1 MCVICV
7 QRLASDL
14 EELKNPSTSEGRRE
28 VLEEHVKYWKEAI
41 QVQKDL
47 IESYDSQLRGES
59 CPKGNR
65 S

>member
-7 QRLASDL
+7 QELASNL
-14 EELKNPSTSEGRRE
+14 EELKNPSINEELRE
-28 VLEEHVKYWKEAI
+28 ELEEGVKVWKENI
-41 QVQKDL
+41 QEHKDA

>member
-7 QRLASDL
+7 QGIARDL
-14 EELKNPSTSEGRRE
+14 ERLKDASISEGWREELERE
-28 VLEEHVKYWKEAI
+28 VKNWKEVI
-41 QVQKDL
+41 QRRQAD

>member
-7 QRLASDL
+7 QSLASFL
-14 EELKNPSTSEGRRE
+14 ELLKNPSISEGRRKE
-28 VLEEHVKYWKEAI
+28 LEESVKNWKEAI
-41 QVQKDL
+41 QEHKDA
-47 IESYDSQLRGES
+47 IDFELRGES

>member
-7 QRLASDL
+7 QRIASGL
-14 EELKNPSTSEGRRE
+14 EELKNPSISEGSRKE
-28 VLEEHVKYWKEAI
+28 LKEYVKMWKEAI
-41 QVQKDL
+41 QRRKDE
-47 IESYDSQLRGES
+47 IESFDSRLRGES

>member
-7 QRLASDL
+7 QSLASNL
-14 EELKNPSTSEGRRE
+14 EELKDPSISEGRRE
-28 VLEEHVKYWKEAI
+28 VLERSVKYCKEVI
-41 QVQKDL
+41 QEQKDL
-47 IESYDSQLRGES
+47 IESIDSALRGES

>member
-7 QRLASDL
+7 QKLASCLEDLKNSSISEERREKL
-14 EELKNPSTSEGRRE
+14 EER
-28 VLEEHVKYWKEAI
+28 VKRWKEAI
-41 QVQKDL
+41 QVCKAE
-47 IESYDSQLRGES
+47 IESFDSALPGES

>member
-7 QRLASDL
+7 QYLASNL
-14 EELKNPSTSEGRRE
+14 EELKNPSISEGRRKE
-28 VLEEHVKYWKEAI
+28 LERDVKIGKEAI
-41 QVQKDL
+41 QVWKDK
-47 IESYDSQLRGES
+47 IESFDSELRGES

>member
-7 QRLASDL
+7 QEIASCL
-14 EELKNPSTSEGRRE
+14 EALKNPYISEGRRKW
-28 VLEEHVKYWKEAI
+28 LERDVKDLKEAI
-41 QVQKDL
+41 QEHKDL

>member
-7 QRLASDL
+7 QSLASNL
-14 EELKNPSTSEGRRE
+14 EELKNPFISEEFRKWLEGE
-28 VLEEHVKYWKEAI
+28 VKNWKEAL
-41 QVQKDL
+41 QGWKDN
-47 IESYDSQLRGES
+47 IESCDSQLRGES

>member
-7 QRLASDL
+7 QSLASDL
-14 EELKNPSTSEGRRE
+14 EELKDPSISEGRRE
-28 VLEEHVKYWKEAI
+28 ELEGEVKDWKEAI
-41 QVQKDL
+41 QVYKDY
-47 IESYDSQLRGES
+47 IESYDSELRGES

>member
-7 QRLASDL
+7 QLIASNL
-14 EELKNPSTSEGRRE
+14 EALKNPSNSEGRRE
-28 VLEEHVKYWKEAI
+28 ELEGGVKRWKEAI
-41 QVQKDL
+41 QGLKDA
-47 IESYDSQLRGES
+47 IESCDSQLLGES

>member
-7 QRLASDL
+7 QWIASDL
-14 EELKNPSTSEGRRE
+14 EELKNPSISEGRRKE
-28 VLEEHVKYWKEAI
+28 LEEDVKDWKEAI
-41 QVQKDL
+41 QVQKDY

>member
-7 QRLASDL
+7 QYIASCL
-14 EELKNPSTSEGRRE
+14 EDLKNPSISEGRRE
-28 VLEEHVKYWKEAI
+28 ELEGEVKDWKEAI
-41 QVQKDL
+41 QGHKDD
-47 IESYDSQLRGES
+47 IESFDSKLRGES

>member
-7 QRLASDL
+7 QWLAGYL
-14 EELKNPSTSEGRRE
+14 EDLKNPSISEGRRE
-28 VLEEHVKYWKEAI
+28 WLEERVKNLKEAI
-41 QVQKDL
+41 QVHKDY
-47 IESYDSQLRGES
+47 IESCDSRLRGES